1 MIEIMK
7 RLQNSESAPAGLRER
22 NKHEK
27 RLRILA
33 AARELFEE
41 RGFEQTTGRQ
51 ICERAGVGTGTLFL
65 YVSDKRELL
74 LWVFEEDARR
84 LLARRVSES
93 SGSLVDRW
101 LSVLGP
107 FLTMYARNPR
117 LSAGYVQELIFRP
130 ERPPELIQLNQ
141 DLRDVICKIARDA
154 QAAGELRGDVEADEV
169 ASLVVGQYAH
179 LVQLWLGVGA
189 LGARQVRTRLRR
201 GLTLLMEGLQG

>member
-1 MIEIMK
+1 MK
-7 RLQNSESAPAGLRER
+7 MTKTPAPGLRER
-22 NKHEK
+22 NKREK
-27 RLRILA
+27 RSRILA

-65 YVSDKRELL
+65 YVNDKRELL

-84 LLARRVSES
+84 ILTQRRLDA
-93 SGSLVDRW
+93 GSPVERW
-101 LSVLGP
+101 LSILGP
-107 FLTMYARNPR
+107 FLTLYARNPR
-117 LSAGYVQELIFRP
+117 LSASYVQELLFRP

-141 DLRDVICKIARDA
+141 DLRDVVRDIAREAQTAGDLRRDVDA
-154 QAAGELRGDVEADEV
+154 EEIAL
-169 ASLVVGQYAH
+169 LVVGQYAY

-201 GLTLLMEGLQG
+201 GLTLLLEGLQG

>member
-1 MIEIMK
+1 MMK
-7 RLQNSESAPAGLRER
+7 TPAPGLRER
-22 NKHEK
+22 NKREK
-27 RLRILA
+27 RSRILA

-65 YVSDKRELL
+65 YVNDKRELL

-84 LLARRVSES
+84 ILTRRRLDA
-93 SGSLVDRW
+93 GSPVERW
-101 LSVLGP
+101 LSILGP
-107 FLTMYARNPR
+107 FLTLYARNPR
-117 LSAGYVQELIFRP
+117 LSASYVQELLFRP

-141 DLRDVICKIARDA
+141 DLRDVVRDIAREAQTAGDLRRDVDA
-154 QAAGELRGDVEADEV
+154 EEIAL
-169 ASLVVGQYAH
+169 LVVGQYAY

-201 GLTLLMEGLQG
+201 GLTLLLEGLQG

>member
-1 MIEIMK
+1 MSVIIRMMK
-7 RLQNSESAPAGLRER
+7 TPAPGLRER
-22 NKHEK
+22 NKREK
-27 RLRILA
+27 RSRILA

-65 YVSDKRELL
+65 YVNDKRELL

-84 LLARRVSES
+84 ILTRRRLDA
-93 SGSLVDRW
+93 GSPVERW
-101 LSVLGP
+101 LSILGP
-107 FLTMYARNPR
+107 FLTLYARNPR
-117 LSAGYVQELIFRP
+117 LSASYVQELLFRP

-141 DLRDVICKIARDA
+141 DLRDVVRDIAREAQTAGDLRRDVDA
-154 QAAGELRGDVEADEV
+154 EEIAL
-169 ASLVVGQYAH
+169 LVVGQYAY

-201 GLTLLMEGLQG
+201 GLTLLLEGLQG

>member
-1 MIEIMK
+1 MSVIIKMTK
-7 RLQNSESAPAGLRER
+7 TPTPGLRER
-22 NKHEK
+22 NKREK
-27 RLRILA
+27 RSRILA

-41 RGFEQTTGRQ
+41 RGFEETTGRQ

-65 YVSDKRELL
+65 YVNDKRELL

-84 LLARRVSES
+84 ILTQRRLDA
-93 SGSLVDRW
+93 GSPVERW
-101 LSVLGP
+101 LSILGP
-107 FLTMYARNPR
+107 FLTLYARNPR
-117 LSAGYVQELIFRP
+117 LSASYVQELLFRP

-141 DLRDVICKIARDA
+141 DLRDVVRDIARESQTAGDLRRDVDA
-154 QAAGELRGDVEADEV
+154 EEIAL
-169 ASLVVGQYAH
+169 LVVGQYAY